1 MPITIVFQII
11 FAVLLGAIGQVFF
24 KLGSSS
30 FKGGIFDQILLFIT
44 NKFLF
49 FGLILYGISTLIYVT
64 SLSKVPLSLAYP
76 LISIG
81 YIFVLLFSHFF
92 LGETLSISKILGTTI
107 IISGVCVL
115 CLK

>member
-1 MPITIVFQII
+1 MPLTTIIKII
-11 FAVLLGAIGQVFF
+11 FAVLLGAIGQIFF

-30 FKGGIFDQILLFIT
+30 FKDNIIDNILLFLT

-49 FGLILYGISTLIYVT
+49 FGLTFYGISTLIYVT
-64 SLSKVPLSLAYP
+64 SLQKVPLSLAYP

-81 YIFVLLFSHFF
+81 YIFVLFFSYLF
-92 LGETLSISKILGTTI
+92 LGESLSISKILGTI
-107 IISGVCVL
+107 IIIFGVCIL

>member
-1 MPITIVFQII
+1 MII
-11 FAVLLGAIGQVFF
+11 LKIIIAVLLGAVGQVFF

-30 FKGGIFDQILLFIT
+30 FKGGFFDHIMLFLT

-49 FGLILYGISTLIYVT
+49 FGLALYGISTLIYVT
-64 SLSKVPLSLAYP
+64 ALQKIPLSLAYP

-81 YIFVLLFSHFF
+81 YIFVLFFSYFF
-92 LGETLSISKILGTTI
+92 LGEALSLSKILGTLI
-107 IISGVCVL
+107 IIIGVCVL

>member
-1 MPITIVFQII
+1 MIILKIVI
-11 FAVLLGAIGQVFF
+11 AVFLGAIGQVFF
-24 KLGSSS
+24 KLGSAS
-30 FKGGIFDQILLFIT
+30 FKGGFFDHIILFLT

-49 FGLILYGISTLIYVT
+49 FGLTLYGISTLIYVT
-64 SLSKVPLSLAYP
+64 ALQKIPLSLAYP

-81 YIFVLLFSHFF
+81 YIFVLFFSYFF
-92 LGETLSISKILGTTI
+92 LGEALSLSKILGTLI

>member
-1 MPITIVFQII
+1 MII
-11 FAVLLGAIGQVFF
+11 LKIIIAVLLGAVGQVFF

-30 FKGGIFDQILLFIT
+30 FKGGFCDNILLFLT

-49 FGLILYGISTLIYVT
+49 FGLALYGISTLIYVT
-64 SLSKVPLSLAYP
+64 TLQKIPLSLAYP

-81 YIFVLLFSHFF
+81 YIFVLFFSYFF
-92 LGETLSISKILGTTI
+92 LGEALSLSKILGTLI
-107 IISGVCVL
+107 IIIGVCVL